1 MKKYI
6 EQYRSFC
13 LIAVVALVCFANT
26 ASAFSTSPDSLVTL
40 KYQLDVGRTYTWRLV
55 ADQFIVNGRAL
66 RLSAMFHMDAIDS
79 DIQGNTQVRIRVR
92 SSDGD
97 PRTNEII
104 DSVKAGMFPV
114 GSRRTN
120 KAGVYDAMVDQLG
133 KIIAG
138 QYTIDENTPPPVM
151 SGIGAT
157 NQFDSERSIDIPA
170 MMNMMMPTMTDGQD
184 VKIGTM
190 RLDTLYIPSMNQK
203 ISGSRGSMMAD
214 GSKGQTAMDTLYR
227 TIALDSVLVKPSGQ
241 RICNMAVFVARHN
254 ANGTHSITETSVQR
268 DKHTGLLELVIERGF
283 NLKDNGDRVPAYVA
297 VAVIETDLT
306 RLTDN
311 EGNEVLTPPSM
322 TPGSFR

>member
-1 MKKYI
+1 MKKFASLI
-6 EQYRSFC
+6 STSC
-13 LIAVVALVCFANT
+13 LIAVLAVAGFVNVT
-26 ASAFSTSPDSLVTL
+26 AAVATSPDSLVTL

-79 DIQGNTQVRIRVR
+79 DVQGNTQVRIRVR
-92 SSDGD
+92 SCDGD
-97 PRTNEII
+97 LRTNEII

-138 QYTIDENTPPPVM
+138 QYSIDEQTPPPVM

-157 NQFDSERSIDIPA
+157 SQFDSERSIDIPA
-170 MMNMMMPTMTDGQD
+170 MMNMMMPTMTEGQD
-184 VKIGTM
+184 VVLGTM
-190 RLDTLYIPSMNQK
+190 RRDTIYVTSSTQK
-203 ISGSRGSMMAD
+203 ISGSRGSTANN
-214 GSKGQTAMDTLYR
+214 GIKGQAAMDTLFR
-227 TIALDSVLVKPSGQ
+227 SFTLDSVLVRPTGQ
-241 RICNMAVFVARHN
+241 RICNMTVSVSRHN
-254 ANGTHSITETSVQR
+254 ANGTLSSTETTVQR

-283 NLKDNGDRVPAYVA
+283 NLKANGDSVPAYVA

-306 RLTDN
+306 RFTDN
-311 EGNEVLTPPSM
+311 EGNDVLTPPSM

>member
-1 MKKYI
+1 MKRFI
-6 EQYRSFC
+6 DHYRAFC
-13 LIAVVALVCFANT
+13 LIAVVAMVGYAHT
-26 ASAFSTSPDSLVTL
+26 VAAVSTSPDSLVTL

-55 ADQFIVNGRAL
+55 ADQFIVHGRAL

-79 DIQGNTQVRIRVR
+79 DVQGNTQVRIRVR

-97 PRTNEII
+97 HRANEII
-104 DSVKAGMFPV
+104 DSVKSGLFPV

-133 KIIAG
+133 KIITG
-138 QYTIDENTPPPVM
+138 QYGIDERTPPPVM

-190 RLDTLYIPSMNQK
+190 RIDTLYIPSTNQK
-203 ISGSRGSMMAD
+203 ISGSRGSLVAD
-214 GSKGQTAMDTLYR
+214 ANKAQTVMDTLYR
-227 TIALDSVLVKPSGQ
+227 AIALDSVIVKPTGQ
-241 RICNMAVFVARHN
+241 RICHMTVFVARHN

-322 TPGSFR
+322 SPGSFR